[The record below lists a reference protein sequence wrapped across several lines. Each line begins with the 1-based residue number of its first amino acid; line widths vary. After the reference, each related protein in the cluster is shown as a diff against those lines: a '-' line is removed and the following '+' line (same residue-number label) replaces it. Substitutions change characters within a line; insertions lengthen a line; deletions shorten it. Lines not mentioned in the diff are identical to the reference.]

1 MNSTKKNSEFGG
13 VKKKLTAAIAMLLV
27 ATIMMVSSTYA
38 WFTLST
44 APEVTGITTSVGAN
58 GNLEMALLNG
68 FAKDTDDQPEVK
80 NTYMHMDKISSA
92 VGDSSKATSD
102 VTKSN
107 ITWGNL
113 VDLGA
118 KNGDKNVYGL
128 DKITLN
134 PARLNVDTEGKNV
147 QVAGGFLKTAT
158 YGNDGRV
165 VDVNGNTYSTAHL
178 VADAFQYDGADNQS
192 YGVRAIGSNDNLSAQ
207 QAGLISAK
215 ASYTQH
221 LNQAKN
227 KVVTSVQ
234 KNGQNLTNA
243 ILSLATSET
252 VSLTEDQTGAVDAL
266 ITAFEEGAKDLDLA
280 YVDAMRAAASALE
293 DKAKYEAAIAALK
306 DVTTAAAGK
315 TALEGLS
322 GTSVTLPG
330 GLNDA
335 MAALETLKGNIA
347 AAKTETTKAEPNYKE
362 ALNKLVDTSTT
373 SQILINGYLLRQPE
387 TGAVEEG
394 KKYALVKGED
404 GKYTYD
410 GKFMVS
416 VVKGVTVEMPDGTGV
431 FAEFAALS
439 NNYTIPTIVN
449 VEVSYGTTHIKLPNT
464 PFTLTTTSAATNYT
478 TTTAGVKAVTAA
490 ANGANDTTF
499 LTGFYGYAIDL
510 AFRTNATGS
519 KLQLATDGLQR
530 IYNGTDDASANPET
544 LGGGST
550 MTFKAADGAT
560 LTNEQVQN
568 LMKAIRVAFIDPDKG
583 TIYGIAA
590 LNDIATDTEDTA
602 AFTGKL
608 ALRSYSV
615 VNGAITLDMTKTVDA
630 DLLDLPQNTA
640 TKLSVVVYLDGDTVN
655 NSMVA
660 NADQSITGS
669 LNLQFKSSA
678 DLNPMDYSPLK
689 NGTTNP

>member
-1 MNSTKKNSEFGG
+1 MTA
-13 VKKKLTAAIAMLLV
+13 LT
-27 ATIMMVSSTYA
+27 T
-38 WFTLST
+38 
-44 APEVTGITTSVGAN
+44 
-58 GNLEMALLNG
+58 
-68 FAKDTDDQPEVK
+68 
-80 NTYMHMDKISSA
+80 
-92 VGDSSKATSD
+92 
-102 VTKSN
+102 
-107 ITWGNL
+107 
-113 VDLGA
+113 
-118 KNGDKNVYGL
+118 
-128 DKITLN
+128 
-134 PARLNVDTEGKNV
+134 
-147 QVAGGFLKTAT
+147 
-158 YGNDGRV
+158 
-165 VDVNGNTYSTAHL
+165 
-178 VADAFQYDGADNQS
+178 
-192 YGVRAIGSNDNLSAQ
+192 
-207 QAGLISAK
+207 
-215 ASYTQH
+215 
-221 LNQAKN
+221 
-227 KVVTSVQ
+227 
-234 KNGQNLTNA
+234 
-243 ILSLATSET
+243 
-252 VSLTEDQTGAVDAL
+252 
-266 ITAFEEGAKDLDLA
+266 
-280 YVDAMRAAASALE
+280 
-293 DKAKYEAAIAALK
+293 LK
-306 DVTTAAAGK
+306 DH
-315 TALEGLS
+315 
-322 GTSVTLPG
+322 
-330 GLNDA
+330 
-335 MAALETLKGNIA
+335 IA

-373 SQILINGYLLRQPE
+373 SKILINGYLLRQPE

-394 KKYALVKGED
+394 KKYALVKGEG

-410 GKFMVS
+410 GTFMVS

-449 VEVSYGTTHIKLPNT
+449 VEVSYGTTHINLPNT

-583 TIYGIAA
+583 TIYGIAS
-590 LNDIATDTEDTA
+590 LDTIATDTEDTA

-608 ALRSYSV
+608 TLKKFSFTAGV
-615 VNGAITLDMTKTVDA
+615 VNLETPDTATA
-630 DLLDLPQNTA
+630 DLMDLPQNTA
-640 TKLSVVVYLDGDTVN
+640 TKLSVVVYLDGDKVD

-660 NADQSITGS
+660 NAAQSITGS

-689 NGTTNP
+689 NGTANP